1 MSVSRPVK
9 ALGCLGLIF
18 FIILLVLVVLYNT
31 MPFLLPQYI
40 VNAFGSVTKRS
51 FSEELWKKKY
61 NVAIPIRQNMM
72 VDLLKKY
79 DLNTM
84 TMKEIEDLLGKPE
97 ANRVEDNVRTFHY
110 YLGPRTTEMSIEPEE
125 LIIKFDK
132 NGKVIE
138 YKIIR

>member
-9 ALGCLGLIF
+9 ALGCLGS
-18 FIILLVLVVLYNT
+18 IILIIFIAVVVLYNT

-40 VNAFGSVTKRS
+40 VKAFSSITKKS

-72 VDLLKKY
+72 ADLLKKY
-79 DLNTM
+79 DFNTM
-84 TMKEIEDLLGKPE
+84 TMKQVQDLLGKPE
-97 ANRVEDNVRTFHY
+97 TDRVEDNVRVFHY
-110 YLGPRTTEMSIEPEE
+110 FLGPKTTEMTIEPEE
-125 LIIKFDK
+125 LVIKFKGD
-132 NGKVIE
+132 KVIE